1 MRTLYF
7 DLSMGAAGDM
17 ITAALLE
24 LVPDREKALEALN
37 GMGIPEVCFQAE
49 TSENNGITGT
59 YMKVLARGMDE
70 AEFQEAEFEH
80 MHAHGHESHEHS
92 HDHTHSH
99 EGHDHDHGHTHSHEG
114 HEHSH
119 GHTHGH
125 GHMHMADVAH
135 IIESLNVSEQVKQDA
150 LGVYKLI
157 AEAESKAH
165 GCPVEM
171 VHFHEVGALDAI
183 ADVTA
188 ACYLMEMI
196 KPEQVL
202 SSPVHVGNGTVKCA
216 HGILPVP
223 APATANILEGLP
235 YYKGEIMS
243 ELCTPTGAAL
253 VRFFTDRFVQER
265 PEIGA
270 DAAAGRGIGK
280 KKFDKPNCLTAY
292 IRCEMT
298 PTSSAQSAKW

>member
-1 MRTLYF
+1 MKKLYF

-24 LVPDREKALEALN
+24 LMPDREKTVEALN
-37 GMGIPEVCFQAE
+37 AMGIPEIHFQAE
-49 TSENNGITGT
+49 KTEKNGICGT
-59 YMKVLARGMDE
+59 HMTVLARGIDE
-70 AEFQEAEFEH
+70 AEFQAQEFEH
-80 MHAHGHESHEHS
+80 RHGHEG
-92 HDHTHSH
+92 HDHEHSH
-99 EGHDHDHGHTHSHEG
+99 EGHGHEHGHEG
-114 HEHSH
+114 HEHGHEH
-119 GHTHGH
+119 GHEGHGHDHGHGHEHGHHGHDH
-125 GHMHMADVAH
+125 GHMHMSDVAR
-135 IIESLNVSEQVKQDA
+135 IIESLHISDQVKENA
-150 LGVYKLI
+150 LAVYKII
-157 AEAESKAH
+157 ADAESKAH

-188 ACYLMEMI
+188 ACYLMEQL
-196 KPEQVL
+196 KPDQVI

-253 VRFFTDRFVQER
+253 IRFFTDLFVEES
-265 PEIGA
+265 PEIPDG
-270 DAAAGRGIGK
+270 AAAGRGMGMK
-280 KKFDKPNCLTAY
+280 TFDRPNCLTVY
-292 IRCEMT
+292 QM
-298 PTSSAQSAKW
+298 

>member
-80 MHAHGHESHEHS
+80 RHAHGHESHEHS

-292 IRCEMT
+292 ILNI
-298 PTSSAQSAKW
+298 

>member
-1 MRTLYF
+1 
-7 DLSMGAAGDM
+7 
-17 ITAALLE
+17 
-24 LVPDREKALEALN
+24 
-37 GMGIPEVCFQAE
+37 
-49 TSENNGITGT
+49 
-59 YMKVLARGMDE
+59 MKVLARGMDE
-70 AEFQEAEFEH
+70 AEFQKAEFEH
-80 MHAHGHESHEHS
+80 RHAHGHES
-92 HDHTHSH
+92 
-99 EGHDHDHGHTHSHEG
+99 

-188 ACYLMEMI
+188 ACYLMELI